1 MTRKKTVVLGVTGG
15 IAVYKS
21 LDIVSRL
28 KKKGIDVFVIMTKSA
43 QEFVTELSF
52 RSLSLNPVTTDMFET
67 PSSFDVE
74 HISLAQRADVFLV
87 APATA
92 NIIGKVANGI
102 ADDMLSTTIMA
113 TTAPVV
119 FVPAMNTNMY
129 LNKINQRNIS
139 ILKEYGYNFIDPIS
153 GRLACGDVG
162 IGKMESPEVIV
173 EYVESL
179 LTEKDYSGKNLLI
192 TAGPTS
198 ENIDPVRHITNK
210 SSGKMGYALARA
222 ARNRGANVTL
232 ITGKTSI
239 EKPNFINVIEV
250 FSAKEMHDKVMD
262 NLESADIVIKAAAVS
277 DYRLERE
284 STQKIKKSSNELT
297 LNLIK
302 NKDILKSISN
312 KKGNR
317 IIVGFAAETENLI
330 ENAKK
335 KIQSKNLDMII
346 ANDVSRNDSGFNVD
360 TNKVTIIT
368 RYSIEELDTKSKDEV
383 SNDILDRILKIKR

>member
-162 IGKMESPEVIV
+162 IGKMESPKVIV

-239 EKPNFINVIEV
+239 EKPN
-250 FSAKEMHDKVMD
+250 
-262 NLESADIVIKAAAVS
+262 
-277 DYRLERE
+277 
-284 STQKIKKSSNELT
+284 
-297 LNLIK
+297 
-302 NKDILKSISN
+302 
-312 KKGNR
+312 
-317 IIVGFAAETENLI
+317 
-330 ENAKK
+330 
-335 KIQSKNLDMII
+335 
-346 ANDVSRNDSGFNVD
+346 
-360 TNKVTIIT
+360 
-368 RYSIEELDTKSKDEV
+368 
-383 SNDILDRILKIKR
+383 